1 MQEDRRFAAEEGA
14 LEQVRRAVRNMRE
27 FKRVNRLCGGVRV
40 FVSEDVF
47 AALRRSGGLAADAYG
62 YFELD
67 RCPVRIVH
75 GYPRGYISAE

>member
-1 MQEDRRFAAEEGA
+1 MRENMDPAVEENAA
-14 LEQVRRAVRNMRE
+14 EQVRRAVRNMRR

-47 AALRRSGGLAADAYG
+47 ERLKGCGAMQSDPCGNWSMD
-62 YFELD
+62 
-67 RCPVRIVH
+67 CSPVKVVH